1 MNKRA
6 VDERLMKARI
16 TLSLTAPY
24 LAGAL
29 MQLPI
34 SEAPSIISTIATDGY
49 RIYYNREFAAS

>member
-16 TLSLTAPY
+16 SLCLTAPY
-24 LAGAL
+24 IAGAL

-34 SEAPSIISTIATDGY
+34 SEGPSFIPTFGATSYST
-49 RIYYNREFAAS
+49 S